1 MNKPSGASVTKPDA
15 LFLSPEAP
23 YPPIGGGPLRSA
35 SLLEYLA
42 RRYTVHAIVFRA
54 PGDPDPGRAIPPGRI
69 ARLDI
74 LKLPQHSKG
83 AAARLVRNA
92 LRAARAR
99 PPLMDRFAGFE
110 RSLSLL
116 LEGRKYELALVE
128 HFWCAPYLRQIRQ
141 HSKRV
146 ILDLHNIESTWHQSL
161 AVHER
166 ALRAAALRR
175 FAAAARRLERELLPQ
190 FDGILAASPQ
200 EADRVRALAPG
211 ARVTVYPNAL
221 PEIAAPERLEREEI
235 AFSGNL
241 EYVPNIEAVRF
252 FRDRIWPALRSRPG
266 LKWKIV
272 GKNPETIRRLVD
284 GDPRVEVTGFVKDA
298 VRELAAAQIAVVPL
312 LSGSGTRVKILE
324 AWAAATPVVST
335 SFGAEGLGISG
346 EHLLLAD
353 DPHGFA
359 AAITRLLDSPAERRR
374 LGSAGRRLF
383 EQRYTWKAAWE
394 CLGTLLETGLETGPP
409 PA

>member
-1 MNKPSGASVTKPDA
+1 MNKPSGASATKLDA

-42 RRYTVHAIVFRA
+42 RHYAVHAVVFRA

-69 ARLDI
+69 SRLDI
-74 LKLPQHSKG
+74 LDLPHHSNG
-83 AAARLVRNA
+83 AAARLMRNA
-92 LRAARAR
+92 LRAVRAR

-110 RSLSLL
+110 RSLSRL
-116 LEGRKYELALVE
+116 LEGRDYELAVVE
-128 HFWCAPYLRQIRQ
+128 HFWCAPYLAQIRQ

-146 ILDLHNIESTWHQSL
+146 ILDLHNIESAWHQSL
-161 AVHER
+161 AVHEGF
-166 ALRAAALRR
+166 LRAAALKR
-175 FAAAARRLERELLPQ
+175 FAAAALRREQELLPQ

-200 EADRVRALAPG
+200 DADRVRALAPA

-241 EYVPNIEAVRF
+241 EYAPNIEAVRF

-266 LKWKIV
+266 LKWRIV
-272 GKNPETIRRLVD
+272 GKNPEAIRKLVD
-284 GDPRVEVTGFVKDA
+284 GDPRVEVTGFVPDA
-298 VRELAAAQIAVVPL
+298 VRELAASQVAVVPL

-335 SFGAEGLGISG
+335 SFGAEGLGTSG

-353 DPHGFA
+353 DPDGFA
-359 AAITRLLDSPAERRR
+359 AAIARLLDSPAERRR
-374 LGSAGRRLF
+374 LGAAGRRLF

-394 CLGTLLETGLETGPP
+394 CLGKLFETGG
-409 PA
+409 